1 MPIVTNIHALGGF
14 YIIPHKAPIGKCG
27 TIRQRVNLKC
37 QGERRRMVVVTK
49 NDAHYLDAAIEKVTG
64 VLTQKRQD
72 WATGME
78 VFECFDAQKDFGDDP
93 LEFAVK
99 MCNLKMTRLKSCV
112 ARKKNG
118 VLTPV
123 GEAAHEKDYE
133 DTIKDLAGYALLAYG
148 MFLREQGRKAH
159 QHELDVPNKGTH
171 LNYEEIERLKEEYS
185 RAHSRK
191 DQHRVIASH

>member
-1 MPIVTNIHALGGF
+1 
-14 YIIPHKAPIGKCG
+14 
-27 TIRQRVNLKC
+27 
-37 QGERRRMVVVTK
+37 MVSLVL

-112 ARKKNG
+112 ARKHSG
-118 VLTPV
+118 VMTPV
-123 GEAAHEKDYE
+123 GEAAHERDYE

-148 MFLREQGRKAH
+148 MFLREQANKSAVAH
-159 QHELDVPNKGTH
+159 QHNLDGPNQAAVPHELLNHGTH
-171 LNYEEIERLKEEYS
+171 LNYEEIMRLREEYNS
-185 RAHSRK
+185 ANLGK
-191 DQHRVIASH
+191 NE